1 MVATRLEV
9 EMGRALAGAP
19 ASHVEAALAL
29 LLELRGHDPAGALA
43 GGADAR
49 ELAKAV
55 SGRMLDDATRWQEH
69 LGPCFDVNGV
79 REVLG
84 APGQPVSKQA
94 VSQRRGLLALTTG
107 SGRVVYPAFQF
118 DGHGVVAGLAEVLEL
133 LPADLVSRWTVASWL
148 VSDDTEVGAAPIS
161 LLLAGRERPVLVAAS
176 DWAETLGLRLM
187 TIAPTTRSSMTAR
200 VVDR

>member
-1 MVATRLEV
+1 MNALAERLDV
-9 EMGRALAGAP
+9 EMSRALADAP

-29 LLELRGHDPAGALA
+29 LLELRGHDPAGDLA
-43 GGADAR
+43 RGADAR
-49 ELAKAV
+49 ELARAV
-55 SGRMLDDATRWQEH
+55 SGRMLDDSRRWQEH
-69 LGPCFDVNGV
+69 LGPCFDASGV

-84 APGQPVSKQA
+84 APGRPVSKQA

-148 VSDDTEVGAAPIS
+148 VSDDADLGATPIAV
-161 LLLAGRERPVLVAAS
+161 LLTGCLRPVVEAAS
-176 DWAETLGLRLM
+176 RWA
-187 TIAPTTRSSMTAR
+187 TAL
-200 VVDR
+200 DT

>member
-1 MVATRLEV
+1 MTMVATRREA
-9 EMGRALAGAP
+9 EIGRALSGAP

-29 LLELRGHDPAGALA
+29 LLELRGHDPAGELA

-49 ELAKAV
+49 ELARAV
-55 SGRMLDDATRWQEH
+55 TGRMLDDATRWQAH

-84 APGQPVSKQA
+84 APRRPVSKQA

-118 DGHGVVAGLAEVLEL
+118 DGHGVVAGLAEVLDL

-148 VSDDTEVGAAPIS
+148 VSDDTDIGAAPVS
-161 LLLAGRERPVLVAAS
+161 LLLAGLQRPVIEAAS
-176 DWAETLGLRLM
+176 HWAATL
-187 TIAPTTRSSMTAR
+187 S
-200 VVDR
+200 D

>member
-1 MVATRLEV
+1 MTMVATRLEA

-19 ASHVEAALAL
+19 ASHIEAALAL

-43 GGADAR
+43 GGTDAR
-49 ELAKAV
+49 ELARAV
-55 SGRMLDDATRWQEH
+55 SDRMLDDATRWQEH

-84 APGQPVSKQA
+84 APGRPVSKQA
-94 VSQRRGLLALTTG
+94 VSQRRGLLALATG

-148 VSDDTEVGAAPIS
+148 VSDDIDIGSAPIS
-161 LLLAGRERPVLVAAS
+161 LLLAGRQRPVLEAAS
-176 DWAETLGLRLM
+176 QWAEALSG
-187 TIAPTTRSSMTAR
+187 
-200 VVDR
+200 